1 MLKEVAIRLTAC
13 ARAEDTGTRHGGDEF
28 IILLPEI
35 ALPED
40 AALVADKII
49 KTFNAPFQIAG
60 KNLNISTS
68 IGIAVCPAKDSD
80 DVNGLLKK
88 ADNAMY
94 AAKDA
99 GRNGYKFYLKGQGQ
113 LSAVETS
120 TGLSTE

>member
-1 MLKEVAIRLTAC
+1 MPIDRTIRPRAIGSGL
-13 ARAEDTGTRHGGDEF
+13 
-28 IILLPEI
+28 
-35 ALPED
+35 AL
-40 AALVADKII
+40 
-49 KTFNAPFQIAG
+49 PFQIAG